1 MRQRPSTLQ
10 RQTDAFRAKVLA
22 MESESTR
29 LLSQTYADA
38 LTVLEPRILALSK
51 QIEEARA
58 NGQEPGISWLFQQE
72 RYQELRRQLLTLMD
86 QYGEATKLITTE
98 AQKVIVRESLQHAGQ
113 TLLSVS
119 GGSGEEIATLA
130 RGWASVPDESIIN
143 LVGAMQSGTPV
154 DAVIQSYGVDA
165 VQDVQQ
171 ALTRGLALGDSAQMT
186 TQVIRALGVTRARAE
201 SLVRTETMRAA
212 RSATAAAY
220 EQSGVVTKLR
230 WSASLSE
237 RTCGFCLSRHGKLFP
252 LGTTM
257 ATHPACRCSWS
268 PYLGKGLSDQ
278 WQSGESWLKEQPLTV
293 QQDILG
299 KLGAADFNAGNLQLA
314 DFERTGFD
322 KDWGPTGYFGGVG
335 HARQVATRDGRA
347 PAQWATLDGRKAV
360 SPAVPTRIA
369 PPTFGSVEEAESW
382 MKARFA
388 DGVRFESYDLAAV
401 QTITNA
407 VDEVAG
413 QYGIR
418 FQSIDGIPGKKRA
431 LNGAYIRDLR
441 APSNAPGTLYLNPA
455 QTKSIKAAERH
466 AAKVRQTFQS
476 NLSAEI
482 TKYEAYVAD
491 PKRTQILLQ
500 NQMRLTQLKAYE
512 RWTVASSSPNPLRSL
527 VLHESGHA
535 VYYQH
540 SLEESWIAQMASVAP
555 EVKAGVSQY
564 GASSSAELFAETF
577 AAYHD
582 NLPLPPEMSQAM
594 KEVLNAAKRPVRAV

>member
-1 MRQRPSTLQ
+1 MPQRVSTLQ

-143 LVGAMQSGTPV
+143 LVGAMQSGTPL
-154 DAVIQSYGVDA
+154 DATIQSYGVDA

-201 SLVRTETMRAA
+201 SLVRTETLRAA
-212 RSATAAAY
+212 RSATMAAY
-220 EQSGVVTKLR
+220 EQSGVVTMVR
-230 WSASLSE
+230 WSAALSE
-237 RTCGFCLSRHGKLFP
+237 RTCGYCLSRHGKLFP
-252 LGTTM
+252 LRTVM
-257 ATHPACRCSWS
+257 ATHPNCRCSWS
-268 PYLGKGLSDQ
+268 PYNPAWTDP

-322 KDWGPTGYFGGVG
+322 KDWGPTGHFGGVEW
-335 HARQVATRDGRA
+335 ARKQATKAGRA
-347 PAQWATLDGRKAV
+347 PSEWAT
-360 SPAVPTRIA
+360 A
-369 PPTFGSVEEAESW
+369 PP
-382 MKARFA
+382 
-388 DGVRFESYDLAAV
+388 
-401 QTITNA
+401 ITRTRK
-407 VDEVAG
+407 VTK
-413 QYGIR
+413 
-418 FQSIDGIPGKKRA
+418 PK
-431 LNGAYIRDLR
+431 
-441 APSNAPGTLYLNPA
+441 PA
-455 QTKSIKAAERH
+455 
-466 AAKVRQTFQS
+466 
-476 NLSAEI
+476 
-482 TKYEAYVAD
+482 
-491 PKRTQILLQ
+491 PKRTAPAPPA
-500 NQMRLTQLKAYE
+500 KAPA
-512 RWTVASSSPNPLRSL
+512 RGRSL
-527 VLHESGHA
+527 QGE
-535 VYYQH
+535 
-540 SLEESWIAQMASVAP
+540 
-555 EVKAGVSQY
+555 
-564 GASSSAELFAETF
+564 
-577 AAYHD
+577 
-582 NLPLPPEMSQAM
+582 AM
-594 KEVLNAAKRPVRAV
+594 IEFLLDV